1 MKLTAPQTAEK
12 LNISIAQLNTLVAHG
27 KLKPINGPKEGK
39 KRFNRFFDSVD
50 VNKYK
55 SENGERAALPVAAPA
70 DVTRE
75 HEQALAEQL
84 CVCDPIDGVKC
95 CDRYERLGGLPRG

>member
-55 SENGERAALPVAAPA
+55 SENGVVPKRIPKQILVDNGGSIGPLGFGARL
-70 DVTRE
+70 
-75 HEQALAEQL
+75 
-84 CVCDPIDGVKC
+84 
-95 CDRYERLGGLPRG
+95 DRIESKLDRLLKIWS

>member
-12 LNISIAQLNTLVAHG
+12 LNISVAQLNTLVAHG

-55 SENGERAALPVAAPA
+55 AENGATPKRISKRILVDNGGSIGPLGFGARLDKIESKL
-70 DVTRE
+70 
-75 HEQALAEQL
+75 
-84 CVCDPIDGVKC
+84 
-95 CDRYERLGGLPRG
+95 DRLLKMWS